1 MEGRVCIRTWA
12 SKRALRSWGTKYRHV
27 MKYSPL
33 YLRQGESSDRGVSR
47 KTRLLRIVKKKN
59 KKNKSVTQLNEHLIS
74 CVLREDYQQGFASF
88 SGVISM

>member
-47 KTRLLRIVKKKN
+47 KTRLLRIVKKKF
-59 KKNKSVTQLNEHLIS
+59 KKNQSLNLMSI
-74 CVLREDYQQGFASF
+74 
-88 SGVISM
+88 